1 MIRRLISKT
10 AGKKKIFTVSLY
22 FSNDLD
28 MTINEFED
36 QIEAKVTDSRRLLQ
50 EAMQLESYLFS
61 PKV

>member
-10 AGKKKIFTVSLY
+10 AGKKKIFGVSLY
-22 FSNDLD
+22 FSNILD

-36 QIEAKVTDSRRLLQ
+36 QIEAKVTDSRRLLH
-50 EAMQLESYLFS
+50 EAMQIESYLFS